1 MGTRPMTVE
10 YLNAAVSLQF
20 TNSTDSKNWIASL
33 PLTNVQQAQQA
44 LSAQVTVLAAT
55 QLPALERLKILET
68 LKDALVFLQ
77 EESAKR
83 FAGKPLPLDAAEAEA
98 WDNVIALWQDLGRN
112 YQTCLQAYRDG
123 DLAIAPHVA
132 LVNMRCLRYLGCT
145 MFDYCRAY
153 RQVPGAMW
161 RALHELYSFSE
172 QHGYARI
179 RVQDSFAKQDPD
191 SSCAESYIQTLL
203 VHLASPYSLSVR
215 QMSFAHRWLE
225 KWTALVGLASQPL
238 PPSPIPSLV
247 VDLGSTS
254 GVTLAADIE
263 PQPNLRYLDLEQLSK
278 TLRQVINLLK
288 QGQTPAQLGLGSDAR
303 QPGCE
308 NLLML
313 LYVQW
318 CRAGTARSEDRCLAE
333 APVSVCLGI
342 PAVHFHLSGG
352 RAFRQPGELTS
363 RERQDIDT
371 FGYITRV
378 EIAGRDTGEEALEPW
393 EILNHSASGF
403 MCMQRNLNEGKAR
416 VSHNQLLAV
425 RRADS
430 TQLRLGLVQ
439 WLKIDENSS
448 LSCGVR
454 LFPGIPQAIAVR
466 PSNFNPVGS
475 TRYERAILLPEVAV
489 PNTPATLI
497 LPAGWFQNGRFVEVH
512 SDRKQVAKLLNLL
525 EKGSDFDRGTIT
537 IV

>member
-1 MGTRPMTVE
+1 MGTQPMTVE
-10 YLNAAVSLQF
+10 DLNVAVSLQF
-20 TNSTDSKNWIASL
+20 TNSTDSKRWIVSL
-33 PLTNVQQAQQA
+33 PLTNIQQAHQA
-44 LSAQVTVLAAT
+44 LSAQVSALAAT

-83 FAGKPLPLDAAEAEA
+83 FAGKPLPLDVTEVAV

-112 YQTCLQAYRDG
+112 YQTCLQAYREG

-161 RALHELYSFSE
+161 RALHELYAFSE

-179 RVQDSFAKQDPD
+179 RVQDSFAQMDLD
-191 SSCAESYIQTLL
+191 SSCAESYMQTLL
-203 VHLASPYSLSVR
+203 VHLANPYSLSVR

-225 KWTALVGLASQPL
+225 KWTALIGLTSQPL

-247 VDLGSTS
+247 INLGSTS
-254 GVTLAADIE
+254 GVTLAGDIE
-263 PQPNLRYLDLEQLSK
+263 PQSNLRYLDLEQLSK
-278 TLRQVINLLK
+278 TLRQIINLLK
-288 QGQTPAQLGLGSDAR
+288 QGQTPVQLGLGSDAR

-318 CRAGTARSEDRCLAE
+318 CRAGTARSEDRCPAE

-342 PAVHFHLSGG
+342 PAVHLQLSGG
-352 RAFRQPGELTS
+352 RTFRQPGELTS
-363 RERQDIDT
+363 RERQDLDA
-371 FGYITRV
+371 FGFISRV
-378 EIAGRDTGEEALEPW
+378 EAAAGDTREELLESW
-393 EILNHSASGF
+393 EILNHSSSGF
-403 MCMQRNLNEGKAR
+403 MCMQRNLNGKAR

-430 TQLRLGLVQ
+430 TQFHPGLVQ
-439 WLKIDENSS
+439 WLRIDENSS

-454 LFPGIPQAIAVR
+454 LFPGVPQAVGVR

-475 TRYERAILLPEVAV
+475 GRYERAILLPEVAV

-497 LPAGWFQNGRFVEVH
+497 LPAGWFQNGRFVEVY

-525 EKGSDFDRGTIT
+525 EKGGDFDRGTIT

>member
-1 MGTRPMTVE
+1 MGTQPMTVD
-10 YLNAAVSLQF
+10 YSNATLSLQL
-20 TNSTDSKNWIASL
+20 TSSADAKRWVESL
-33 PLTNVQQAQQA
+33 PLTNVQLAQQA
-44 LSAQVTVLAAT
+44 LCTQVSALAAS

-68 LKDALVFLQ
+68 LKEASSFLQ
-77 EESAKR
+77 EESSKR
-83 FAGKPLPLDAAEAEA
+83 YAGKPLPLNAAEAAA
-98 WDNVIALWQDLGRN
+98 WDNVIKLWQDLGRN
-112 YQTCLQAYRDG
+112 YQACLQAYREG

-132 LVNMRCLRYLGCT
+132 LVTMRCLRYLGCR
-145 MFDYCRAY
+145 MHDYGRVY
-153 RQVPGAMW
+153 RQVPGTIW
-161 RALHELYSFSE
+161 RALHELYAFSE

-179 RVQDSFAKQDPD
+179 RVQDSFAQHDPD
-191 SSCAESYIQTLL
+191 SSCAESYMQALL
-203 VHLASPYSLSVR
+203 FQLANPYSLSVR
-215 QMSFAHRWLE
+215 QMSFVYRWLE
-225 KWTALVGLASQPL
+225 KWTALVGLGTQPL

-247 VDLGSTS
+247 VDLASS
-254 GVTLAADIE
+254 CGVTLAGEIA

-288 QGQTPAQLGLGSDAR
+288 QGQTSAQLGLGSDAR

-318 CRAGTARSEDRCLAE
+318 CRSGTTRSEDRCLAE
-333 APVSVCLGI
+333 APVGVCLGI
-342 PAVHFHLSGG
+342 PAVHFHVSGC

-363 RERQDIDT
+363 RERQDLDT
-371 FGYITRV
+371 FGYISRI
-378 EIAGRDTGEEALEPW
+378 ENAGRETGEENLESW

-403 MCMQRNLNEGKAR
+403 MCMQRSLNDKAR

-425 RRADS
+425 RRANS
-430 TQLRLGLVQ
+430 TQFQLGLVQ
-439 WLKIDENSS
+439 WLRIDENGS

-454 LFPGIPQAIAVR
+454 LFPGVPQAIAVR
-466 PSNFNPVGS
+466 PSNFNPVG
-475 TRYERAILLPEVAV
+475 TNRYERAILLPEVAV

>member
-1 MGTRPMTVE
+1 MTAE
-10 YLNAAVSLQF
+10 DLNAAVSLQL
-20 TNSTDSKNWIASL
+20 TNSTDSKRWIESL
-33 PLTNVQQAQQA
+33 PLTNVQVAQQA
-44 LSAQVTVLAAT
+44 LSAQVSALAAA

-68 LKDALVFLQ
+68 LKEALVFLQ

-83 FAGKPLPLDAAEAEA
+83 YAGKPLPLTAAEAAA
-98 WDNVIALWQDLGRN
+98 WESVIALWQDMGRN
-112 YQTCLQAYRDG
+112 YQVCLQAYRDG

-145 MFDYCRAY
+145 MLDYCRVY
-153 RQVPGAMW
+153 RQVPGALWLM
-161 RALHELYSFSE
+161 LHELYSFSE

-179 RVQDSFAKQDPD
+179 RVQDSFAQQDPD
-191 SSCAESYIQTLL
+191 SSCAESYMQALL
-203 VHLASPYSLSVR
+203 FQLANPYSLSSR
-215 QMSFAHRWLE
+215 QTSYVHRWLE
-225 KWTALVGLASQPL
+225 KWTALVGLGSQPL
-238 PPSPIPSLV
+238 PSSPIPSLA
-247 VDLGSTS
+247 VDLGSSS
-254 GVTLAADIE
+254 GVTLAGDIE
-263 PQPNLRYLDLEQLSK
+263 PHSNLRYLDLEQLSK
-278 TLRQVINLLK
+278 TLRQVISLLK

-303 QPGCE
+303 QTGCE

-318 CRAGTARSEDRCLAE
+318 CRAGTSRNEERCLAE

-342 PAVHFHLSGG
+342 PAVHFHVSGC
-352 RAFRQPGELTS
+352 RTFRQPGELTS

-371 FGYITRV
+371 FGYISRI
-378 EIAGRDTGEEALEPW
+378 EGAARDTGQEDLESW
-393 EILNHSASGF
+393 EILNQSASGF
-403 MCMQRNLNEGKAR
+403 MCMQRSLNDKAR

-425 RRADS
+425 RRAGS
-430 TQLRLGLVQ
+430 TQFHLGLVQ
-439 WLKIDENSS
+439 WLKTDENNS
-448 LSCGVR
+448 LSCGIR

-466 PSNFNPVGS
+466 PSNFNPVGNN
-475 TRYERAILLPEVAV
+475 RYERAILLPEVAV

-497 LPAGWFQNGRFVEVH
+497 LPAGWFQNGRFVEAH

>member
-1 MGTRPMTVE
+1 MSTRPMTVE
-10 YLNAAVSLQF
+10 YLNATVNLQF
-20 TNSTDSKNWIASL
+20 TNSTDSKHWIASL

-44 LSAQVTVLAAT
+44 LSAQVSALAAT

-83 FAGKPLPLDAAEAEA
+83 FAGKPLPLHAAEAAA

-112 YQTCLQAYRDG
+112 YQACLQAYRDG
-123 DLAIAPHVA
+123 ELAIAPHVA
-132 LVNMRCLRYLGCT
+132 LVTMRCLRYLGCA

-161 RALHELYSFSE
+161 RALHELYSYSE

-179 RVQDSFAKQDPD
+179 RVQDTFAQQNPD

-203 VHLASPYSLSVR
+203 VHLANPYSLSVR
-215 QMSFAHRWLE
+215 QMSFAHRWLD
-225 KWTALVGLASQPL
+225 KWTALVGRAAQPL
-238 PPSPIPSLV
+238 PASPIPSLV

-254 GVTLAADIE
+254 GVTLSADVE

-288 QGQTPAQLGLGSDAR
+288 QGQTPLLLGLGGDAR

-318 CRAGTARSEDRCLAE
+318 CRAGSARSEDRCLAE
-333 APVSVCLGI
+333 VPVSVCLGI
-342 PAVHFHLSGG
+342 TAVHFHLSGG

-363 RERQDIDT
+363 RERQDLDT
-371 FGYITRV
+371 FGYLSRV
-378 EIAGRDTGEEALEPW
+378 ETAAQDTGEEVLDSW
-393 EILNHSASGF
+393 KILNHSASGF
-403 MCMQRNLNEGKAR
+403 MCMRRNPDGKAR
-416 VSHNQLLAV
+416 ISHNQLLAV
-425 RRADS
+425 RRADGA
-430 TQLRLGLVQ
+430 QFHLGLVQ
-439 WLKIDENSS
+439 WLRTDENSS

-466 PSNFNPVGS
+466 PSNFNPAGS
-475 TRYERAILLPEVAV
+475 NRYERAILLPEVAV

-497 LPAGWFQNGRFVEVH
+497 LPVGWFQNGRFVEVH

-525 EKGSDFDRGTIT
+525 EKGGDFDRGAIT